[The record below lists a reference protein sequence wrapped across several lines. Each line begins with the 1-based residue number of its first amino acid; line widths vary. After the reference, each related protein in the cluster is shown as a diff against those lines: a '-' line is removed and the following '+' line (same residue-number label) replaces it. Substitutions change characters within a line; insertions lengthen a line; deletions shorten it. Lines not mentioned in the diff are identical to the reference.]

1 MPSQQEFLFIDNYPF
16 NPAKPLHLHIDNIR
30 FTHTQ
35 ITSCALL

>member
-1 MPSQQEFLFIDNYPF
+1 MEIAAPFPDYPF

-35 ITSCALL
+35 ITACVLL